1 MPRKRW
7 PPTVPVTLTG
17 TWSPSDR
24 VSSTAIRLNFTIR
37 SGTPLPSWSPRGVG
51 DAGASGTDPL
61 SRTDEMS
68 MSLATKGG
76 GGSRKPVIQKPREAR
91 SRALGVK
98 SNAIGMGAEASP
110 NF

>member
-1 MPRKRW
+1 
-7 PPTVPVTLTG
+7 
-17 TWSPSDR
+17 
-24 VSSTAIRLNFTIR
+24 
-37 SGTPLPSWSPRGVG
+37 
-51 DAGASGTDPL
+51 
-61 SRTDEMS
+61 